1 MHAVIIMCLSSL
13 NDLRKGRFTYDNGGT
28 YMSERYQ
35 IVMNNIII
43 KSSNCNAKI
52 IELSWHIQLK
62 IGIATK
68 SQVHTV
74 HIVL

>member
-1 MHAVIIMCLSSL
+1 
-13 NDLRKGRFTYDNGGT
+13 
-28 YMSERYQ
+28 MSERYQ
-35 IVMNNIII
+35 IVMINIII
-43 KSSNCNAKI
+43 KSSNRNAKV

-68 SQVHTV
+68 SQIHTV